1 MTQNDESGTSGYVVS
16 ASTQENT
23 DRQAWKVFNNLI
35 GYLQSTETG
44 SVSYPGSN
52 GWRSVIGYDTNGV
65 YTKSPPAN
73 LGTDSGGTAFTSSD
87 EGEWIQI
94 KLPNKI
100 YLKRFSLQPRYSI
113 GFGIPEFVKNGNVWG
128 SNDGTS
134 WYRVYT
140 FTNITPTDETTFIT
154 FDDVNSLVAYN
165 YFALVVNE
173 TNRGSTTRDRTSLNE
188 WELFGLPE
196 YDPEAH
202 GADVTIKSVANVPN
216 TDWLEVYY
224 DAKDL
229 EDDAT
234 LLAVS
239 GLGGTTING
248 TILGDP
254 QVSNKAFVFDGSG
267 DAIVSGATSL
277 IGNPPLSYSVWFK
290 TNSIISGSNS
300 IVAIGYADGTKSIGF
315 RIENGGT
322 YRFYVYSGATN
333 ESVTTTIKAEIGIWT
348 HATVVYDGL
357 KSKLYIDGQFALQNT
372 NTTTGL
378 ALDSG
383 AKVALGNYIDSSGN
397 ITGTAS
403 YDGSIANFRLFNRAL
418 TSDEIYQLYAY
429 QKEYFGLGD
438 LSMTLKAGRLGI
450 GTSEPK
456 AALDVRGD
464 TFSTLYKGG
473 RTTFL
478 TWDYLGQRSTVFSA
492 AGNTGGVATQVNI
505 LDNTFDIPSCYH
517 HLGTA
522 NLKAY
527 VKIDWRGE
535 SQYSWNF
542 GFTIE
547 VTYNGNQIVY
557 SSSSDHSS
565 TSGNKINGLPCISA
579 DFTNFDST
587 PTAASVTS
595 MFSLPNCDVSS
606 GSQLKVQLVGKH
618 GDSGTGQ
625 TLWTGRT
632 KGFSTTSP
640 AHELPTTSFFVVLD
654 VEDGY

>member
-1 MTQNDESGTSGYVVS
+1 MSYYVTSENSVLNINNAHLKVSGNIQTDVMKLGAIEFAPPASDVPGTVNFTNVTTGVTTSSNLNVGGTLMLGTVEVV
-16 ASTQENT
+16 ATTHTLENT
-23 DRQAWKVFNNLI
+23 
-35 GYLQSTETG
+35 T
-44 SVSYPGSN
+44 
-52 GWRSVIGYDTNGV
+52 
-65 YTKSPPAN
+65 
-73 LGTDSGGTAFTSSD
+73 
-87 EGEWIQI
+87 
-94 KLPNKI
+94 
-100 YLKRFSLQPRYSI
+100 
-113 GFGIPEFVKNGNVWG
+113 
-128 SNDGTS
+128 
-134 WYRVYT
+134 
-140 FTNITPTDETTFIT
+140 
-154 FDDVNSLVAYN
+154 
-165 YFALVVNE
+165 
-173 TNRGSTTRDRTSLNE
+173 
-188 WELFGLPE
+188 
-196 YDPEAH
+196 
-202 GADVTIKSVANVPN
+202 
-216 TDWLEVYY
+216 
-224 DAKDL
+224 
-229 EDDAT
+229 
-234 LLAVS
+234 
-239 GLGGTTING
+239 
-248 TILGDP
+248 
-254 QVSNKAFVFDGSG
+254 
-267 DAIVSGATSL
+267 
-277 IGNPPLSYSVWFK
+277 
-290 TNSIISGSNS
+290 
-300 IVAIGYADGTKSIGF
+300 
-315 RIENGGT
+315 
-322 YRFYVYSGATN
+322 
-333 ESVTTTIKAEIGIWT
+333 
-348 HATVVYDGL
+348 
-357 KSKLYIDGQFALQNT
+357 
-372 NTTTGL
+372 
-378 ALDSG
+378 
-383 AKVALGNYIDSSGN
+383 ALGNVTSNTVQFTNATTGIVATGNVEVGGELTVSGN
-397 ITGTAS
+397 TTVS
-403 YDGSIANFRLFNRAL
+403 SNL
-418 TSDEIYQLYAY
+418 TVSGNATVSSNLTV
-429 QKEYFGLGD
+429 
-438 LSMTLKAGRLGI
+438 S
-450 GTSEPK
+450 
-456 AALDVRGD
+456 GD

-473 RTTFL
+473 RMTFL